1 MGSIFPVFGQKIIFS
16 EIESPIDLKLG
27 MEVYSGSFSQIWTNC
42 GEICMIVCLEQFFLV
57 FGQKIMFS
65 ETASPI
71 DLKVGLE
78 VPRGV
83 II

>member
-1 MGSIFPVFGQKIIFS
+1 
-16 EIESPIDLKLG
+16 
-27 MEVYSGSFSQIWTNC
+27 
-42 GEICMIVCLEQFFLV
+42 MIVCLEQFFLV